1 MQLVTFVKTLS
12 VTSRRIV
19 HQVLLTPASFPLPD
33 DECRSMIL
41 TVWCVSVFPVCFRR
55 PLSTSRQ
62 LIIIQ
67 EPGKSRKED
76 RVTNHILWTKVIS
89 TRWLCPQIWKV
100 WLKIISLN
108 LVTLCSFKWAFTPI
122 SPLKSFNCTF
132 LFEYDNFHPFM
143 NQMLSRNLISK
154 VPLQVLHGTAKYKF
168 NEYTNKSAVCS
179 E

>member
-1 MQLVTFVKTLS
+1 MFVHPLSIQFLNTVCRSLFSCNFLNNSGSRSWYSFSHWGTICNAACHICKNPQCDLKTN
-12 VTSRRIV
+12 R
-19 HQVLLTPASFPLPD
+19 ASSFADTRVVPSPRWS

-89 TRWLCPQIWKV
+89 TWWLCPQIWKV
-100 WLKIISLN
+100 WLKIIIWSYSDL
-108 LVTLCSFKWAFTPI
+108 
-122 SPLKSFNCTF
+122 
-132 LFEYDNFHPFM
+132 
-143 NQMLSRNLISK
+143 
-154 VPLQVLHGTAKYKF
+154 
-168 NEYTNKSAVCS
+168 
-179 E
+179 